1 MGTILIAF
9 DSTQQ
14 AIRAETLLE
23 YADIEIDTLP
33 TPKQVT
39 AGCALSIE
47 FSEDDFSLA
56 KQIIEEQRVEI
67 KGFYRKE
74 GEVYTLLEM

>member
-14 AIRAETLLE
+14 AIRAEALLE
-23 YADIEIDTLP
+23 YGDIDIDTLP
-33 TPKQVT
+33 TPKQIT

-47 FSEDDFSLA
+47 FPEEDIQMA
-56 KQIIEEQRVEI
+56 IKIIREGSVEI
-67 KGFYRKE
+67 KGFFRKE
-74 GEVYTLLEM
+74 GEVYIKLDT

>member
-14 AIRAETLLE
+14 AIRAEALLE
-23 YADIEIDTLP
+23 YEDIDIDTRP

-47 FSEDDFSLA
+47 FPEEDLPKA
-56 KQIIEEQRVEI
+56 KKIIREGSVEI
-67 KGFYRKE
+67 RGFYRKE
-74 GEVYTLLEM
+74 GEVYIQLDI